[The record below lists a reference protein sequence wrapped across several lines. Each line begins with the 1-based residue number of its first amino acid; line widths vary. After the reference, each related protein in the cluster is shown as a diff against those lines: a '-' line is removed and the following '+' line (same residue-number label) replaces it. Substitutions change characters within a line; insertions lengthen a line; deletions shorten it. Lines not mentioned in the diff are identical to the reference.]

1 MTTTTPSQPAPPPGP
16 PPVQDARLHW
26 AWVVAAVA
34 FVTLVGAAA
43 FRSVP
48 GVLIEPLHDEFGWSH
63 GLIGSAVSL
72 NLMLFGLMSPFA
84 AALMDRF
91 GVRPVVTFALVMV
104 AVGSGLTVFMTE
116 PWQLILCWGLLVGLG
131 TGSMSMAFVAT
142 ITSRW
147 FVARRGLVTGILT
160 AGNATGQLIFLPV
173 VAWLATHHGWRTA
186 ALLAAA
192 AALAVVPLVL
202 LLLRNHP
209 VDLGLRAYGATDA
222 DPGPP
227 PHQQVGS
234 SAGRAL
240 GVLRDATRSRTF
252 WLLGGGFAI
261 CGMTT
266 NGLIATHFVPA
277 AHDHGMPAT
286 TAASLLAVVGVFD
299 VVGTIASG
307 WLTDKVDPRLLL
319 VGYYVLRGVGLM
331 TLPALL
337 SPHVAPSMWVFIIV
351 YGLDWVATVPPT
363 VALCREHFGAGTGPI
378 VFGWIFACH
387 QVGAAVAAT
396 GAGVVRDLT
405 GGYDPAFYAAAGL
418 CAVAALMSYAVRRTP
433 QPAVPDQVPVS

>member
-1 MTTTTPSQPAPPPGP
+1 MTTTSPTPPARPSGP
-16 PPVQDARLHW
+16 DAPAAPRLHW
-26 AWVVAAVA
+26 AWVVAATA

-48 GVLIEPLHDEFGWSH
+48 GVLLDPLHAEFGWSH

-72 NLMLFGLMSPFA
+72 NLVLFGLISPFA

-116 PWQLILCWGLLVGLG
+116 PWQLILCWGLLVGIG

-147 FVARRGLVTGILT
+147 FVARRGLVSGILT
-160 AGNATGQLIFLPV
+160 AGNATGQLVFLPL

-186 ALLAAA
+186 ALLAAG

-209 VDLGLRAYGATDA
+209 ADLGLRAYGATDA

-240 GVLRDATRSRTF
+240 GVLRDAARSRTF
-252 WLLGGGFAI
+252 WLLAGGFAI
-261 CGMTT
+261 CGATT

-286 TAASLLAVVGVFD
+286 TAASLLAVVGIFD

-331 TLPALL
+331 TLPSLL
-337 SPHVAPSMWVFIIV
+337 APHVEPSMWVFIIV

-363 VALCREHFGAGTGPI
+363 VAICRDAFGAASGPI
-378 VFGWIFACH
+378 VFGWVFASH
-387 QVGAAVAAT
+387 QVGAAVAAST
-396 GAGVVRDLT
+396 AGFVRDVT

-418 CAVAALMSYAVRRTP
+418 CAVAAAMSYAIRQRP
-433 QPAVPDQVPVS
+433 QRAPA

>member
-1 MTTTTPSQPAPPPGP
+1 
-16 PPVQDARLHW
+16 
-26 AWVVAAVA
+26 
-34 FVTLVGAAA
+34 
-43 FRSVP
+43 
-48 GVLIEPLHDEFGWSH
+48 
-63 GLIGSAVSL
+63 
-72 NLMLFGLMSPFA
+72 MLFGLFSPFA
-84 AALMDRF
+84 AALMDTF
-91 GVRPVVTFALVMV
+91 GVRRVVVVALLLV
-104 AVGSGLTVFMTE
+104 AAGSGLTVFMTQA
-116 PWQLILCWGLLVGLG
+116 WQLMALWGVLVGVG

-142 ITSRW
+142 ISTRW
-147 FVARRGLVTGILT
+147 FVARRGLVSGILT
-160 AGNATGQLIFLPV
+160 AGNATGQLVFLPV
-173 VAWLATHHGWRTA
+173 VAWFATHHGWRTA
-186 ALLAAA
+186 AVLASV

-209 VDLGLRAYGATDA
+209 ADLGLRAFGATDA

-227 PHQQVGS
+227 PHQHVGS
-234 SAGRAL
+234 SAGRAVS
-240 GVLRDATRSRTF
+240 VLVDAARSRTF
-252 WLLGGGFAI
+252 WLLAGGFAI

-286 TAASLLAVVGVFD
+286 TAASLLAVVGIFD

-307 WLTDKVDPRLLL
+307 WLTDRWDPRYLL
-319 VGYYVLRGVGLM
+319 VGYYALRGVGLM

-363 VALCREHFGAGTGPI
+363 VALCRDRFGAATGPI
-378 VFGWIFACH
+378 VFGWVFASH

-418 CAVAALMSYAVRRTP
+418 CAVAALMSYAIRSTRAP
-433 QPAVPDQVPVS
+433 VPVS